1 MLRFHFLLAWRN
13 ILKRRF
19 YSFIEI
25 VGLAVGL
32 TCFFIV
38 FLYIKKEISY
48 ETSFTHHKDI
58 YRVLNLEK
66 GTGNR
71 YSGGASAIGFHAK
84 TDIPQVEDVVRVF
97 FPYRMFTT
105 SALVQY
111 EDLRFFEENILEA
124 DSNFFEL
131 FDFKFIEGDRRT
143 ALQHANS
150 IVISEKAA
158 KKIFGDES
166 ALGKL
171 ISIDDDRALLVTG
184 VAQVPDNTHLN

>member
-1 MLRFHFLLAWRN
+1 MLRLHFLLAWRN

-124 DSNFFEL
+124 DSNL
-131 FDFKFIEGDRRT
+131 GIMMRT
-143 ALQHANS
+143 
-150 IVISEKAA
+150 
-158 KKIFGDES
+158 
-166 ALGKL
+166 
-171 ISIDDDRALLVTG
+171 
-184 VAQVPDNTHLN
+184 